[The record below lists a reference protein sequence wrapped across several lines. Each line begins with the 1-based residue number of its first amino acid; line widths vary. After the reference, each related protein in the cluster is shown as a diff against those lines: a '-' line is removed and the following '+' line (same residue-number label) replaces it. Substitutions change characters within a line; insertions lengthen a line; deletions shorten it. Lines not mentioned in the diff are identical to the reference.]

1 MKGNTQGVRVLVLAV
16 VIIVIAGGGS
26 FAVSR
31 FIISSAQ
38 EEGKGL
44 AQERAIQRS
53 AQQEMEK
60 QAAESA
66 ERQKRLTGLLATL
79 EDSLKTHPLDS
90 MLVVSAGNISY
101 DLGKFD
107 NAARYY
113 SVFLEKIDPSNTP
126 VRIDYA
132 YALYQM
138 GRQREG
144 MDVLKGII
152 TREPKNQSALFN
164 LAVMYAQQDDVTNA
178 LRWFKACRDADP
190 KSMIGE
196 RAALAIRQL
205 ETTT

>member
-1 MKGNTQGVRVLVLAV
+1 MKGNTQGVRALVLAA

-26 FAVSR
+26 FAISR
-31 FIISSAQ
+31 YVVSSAQ

-44 AQERAIQRS
+44 AQERAVKRS
-53 AQQEMEK
+53 AQQEVEK

-66 ERQKRLTGLLATL
+66 ERQKRLTELLATL
-79 EDSLKTHPLDS
+79 EDSLKTHPFDS

-113 SVFLEKIDPSNTP
+113 AIFLEKIDPSNTP

-152 TREPKNQSALFN
+152 AREPKNQSALFN

-178 LRWFKACRDADP
+178 LRWFKTCRDADP